1 MPGSRAVW
9 GIVAGGVLAV
19 VAVWVLASE
28 EGVDGPP
35 GSSPSDAPA
44 TPSELASLRVE
55 LEAERERNLELST
68 EVEWLQAQ
76 LDFLSGRNAPE
87 ADAEPESEDDLT
99 ATPEAETASGQ
110 RGREAEILFGPAAGE
125 GDEEPGLW
133 FHEDELESAGLRPHE
148 VERLQDLFNS
158 SEMQL
163 IDLEHQARR
172 EGWYRKPRYWQSLRQ
187 MRNELREEAGEE
199 DYDLLLYA
207 TGRMNRVVIDGV
219 LRDSPGDQ
227 AGLEPGD
234 VVLSY
239 EGRRIYKAPEL
250 KRATIQGQVGDRV
263 TIDVLRDGERVRVYA
278 LRGPLGARLRPERI
292 LPLIR

>member
-9 GIVAGGVLAV
+9 GIVAAGVLAV
-19 VAVWVLASE
+19 IAVWVLAGE
-28 EGVDGPP
+28 KGLDGAP
-35 GSSPSDAPA
+35 GSPPSDPPA
-44 TPSELASLRVE
+44 TPSDLASLRVE
-55 LEAERERNLELST
+55 LEAERERNMQLSA

-87 ADAEPESEDDLT
+87 ADAEAEAELDL
-99 ATPEAETASGQ
+99 AGTPEAETAADEG
-110 RGREAEILFGPAAGE
+110 GAEANILFGSAAGDGE
-125 GDEEPGLW
+125 AESGLW
-133 FHEDELESAGLRPHE
+133 FDEDELRSAGILPHE
-148 VERLQDLFNS
+148 IERLRDLFNS

-172 EGWYRKPRYWQSLRQ
+172 EGWYRKPRYWKELRNMRSELRQ
-187 MRNELREEAGEE
+187 EIGEE

-207 TGRMNRVVIDGV
+207 AGRNNRVVIDGI
-219 LRDSPGDQ
+219 LRDSPGER

-250 KRATIQGQVGDRV
+250 KHATVQGRAGDRV
-263 TIDVLRDGERVRVYA
+263 TIDVLRDGERVRVYTS
-278 LRGPLGARLRPERI
+278 RGPLGARLRPERI
-292 LPLIR
+292 LPLVQ